1 LPNQTRLVR
10 ILTWLIG
17 YGFPI
22 VGSGV
27 GFFILYNNVKNGFIN
42 LFIILCANLAIFVI
56 SKRIFQN
63 DSLISRL
70 RFGCVMAITVIV
82 SILLLE
88 TAFPFLLPQD
98 YSQTSDFTK
107 TNSIRDDFKD
117 FQPDLVFDYSRDKQG
132 NTKQV
137 KDILSEKLTWHKPG
151 GTFVYFGYDP
161 NRKTR
166 YINRIMWNK
175 TGYFDHEYSVN
186 KPSKVY
192 RVVLIGDSYV
202 ESVQAPLESTF
213 HKLTESALNQ
223 SETGY
228 NSRKYQFIALGNSG
242 FGQESNFEV
251 LRTQG
256 MKYDPDL
263 VIMTLCGN
271 DFCDDDPELKRE
283 LVAAGGS
290 VTPVVRQLAH
300 HGFVA
305 MAFMKKRIED
315 ISRNRIKIS
324 PELLQWS
331 REDLPVVEKAW
342 SRTMNYVR
350 TSRDYCESRGAA
362 FLLMYV
368 GSEIEVRFALDPEG
382 TLAALRAMG
391 GPHETM
397 TWDISRSVSRV
408 QKYCDEFHINFVNL
422 VGPLARAQQTAGK
435 TVFADHYSLFGQEVV
450 ADSLTCFMKEYTMF
464 GKTMDQALTSCFSD

>member
-1 LPNQTRLVR
+1 M
-10 ILTWLIG
+10 
-17 YGFPI
+17 
-22 VGSGV
+22 
-27 GFFILYNNVKNGFIN
+27 N
-42 LFIILCANLAIFVI
+42 LFIIVCANLAIFVG

-63 DSLISRL
+63 DTLTTRL
-70 RFGCVMAITVIV
+70 RLGSVMVITVVI

-98 YSQTSDFTK
+98 YSQVSDFTK
-107 TNSIRDDFKD
+107 TNSIRDNFKD
-117 FQPDLVFDYSRDKQG
+117 FQPDMVFDYSRDKQG

-137 KDILSEKLTWHKPG
+137 KDILNEKLTWHKPG

-166 YINRIMWNK
+166 YMNRIRWNK
-175 TGYFDHEYSVN
+175 TGYFDHEYPIS

-213 HKLTESALNQ
+213 HKLTESALNEL
-223 SETGY
+223 ETGT
-228 NSRKYQFIALGNSG
+228 NSRKYQLIALGNSG
-242 FGQESNFEV
+242 FGQKSNFDV

-256 MKYDPDL
+256 MKYEPNL
-263 VIMTLCGN
+263 VIMALCGN
-271 DFCDDDPELKRE
+271 DFCDDDPELKGE

-300 HGFVA
+300 HGFFA
-305 MAFMKKRIED
+305 LAFMKKRIED
-315 ISRNRIKIS
+315 IARNRIKMS

-331 REDLPVVEKAW
+331 GTELPVVENAW
-342 SRTMNYVR
+342 SRTMNYVK
-350 TSRDYCESRGAA
+350 TSRDYCESRGAV
-362 FLLMYV
+362 FVLMYV
-368 GSEIEVRFALDPEG
+368 GSEIEVRYALDPEG

-397 TWDISRSVSRV
+397 TWDISRSVNRV
-408 QKYCDEFHINFVNL
+408 QKYCDQFHINFANL
-422 VGPLARAQQTAGK
+422 VGPLARAQKATGK
-435 TVFADHYSLFGQEVV
+435 NVFADHYSFFGQEVV
-450 ADSLTCFMKEYTMF
+450 AASLTCFMKEYTMR
-464 GKTMDQALTSCFSD
+464 GKTMDQSLRDCFGN

>member
-1 LPNQTRLVR
+1 MPNQTRLVR

-22 VGSGV
+22 VGSGA

-42 LFIILCANLAIFVI
+42 LFILLCANLAIFVI

-63 DSLISRL
+63 DSLTSRL
-70 RFGCVMAITVIV
+70 RFGCVMVITVIV

-107 TNSIRDDFKD
+107 TNSIRNDLKD

-166 YINRIMWNK
+166 YINRIRWNK
-175 TGYFDHEYSVN
+175 TGYFDHEYPIN

-213 HKLTESALNQ
+213 HKLTESALNEL
-223 SETGY
+223 ETGS

-256 MKYDPDL
+256 MKYEPNL

-290 VTPVVRQLAH
+290 VTPVVRQLAQ

-315 ISRNRIKIS
+315 IARNRIKIS

-350 TSRDYCESRGAA
+350 TSRDYCESRGAE
-362 FLLMYV
+362 FVLMYV
-368 GSEIEVRFALDPEG
+368 GSEIEVRYALDPEG

-408 QKYCDEFHINFVNL
+408 QKYCDEFHINFANL
-422 VGPLARAQQTAGK
+422 VGPLAKSPGGN
-435 TVFADHYSLFGQEVV
+435 GQN
-450 ADSLTCFMKEYTMF
+450 CFR
-464 GKTMDQALTSCFSD
+464 